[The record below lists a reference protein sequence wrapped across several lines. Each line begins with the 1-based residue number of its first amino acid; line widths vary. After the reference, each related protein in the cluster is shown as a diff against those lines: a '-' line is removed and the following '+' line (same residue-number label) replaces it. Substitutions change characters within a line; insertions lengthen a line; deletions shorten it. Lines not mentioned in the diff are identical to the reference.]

1 MKPKRILITGHKGYI
16 GSVLTPLFVR
26 SGYDVTGIDNEMFA
40 QCTLVPDPVEVPSIR
55 KDIRNIETSDLE
67 GFDAIV
73 HLAALSNDPI
83 GNLNDAWTEDI
94 NYRASARLAELARF
108 AGVGRFLLSSSC
120 IMYGM
125 SELAEVNED
134 CPLDPKTEYARS
146 KVKAERAIAQ
156 LASSRFSPV
165 FLRNGTIYGVSPRMR
180 FDTVFNDFMAAA
192 VCQKKITVLSDGKPW
207 RPVIHVEDVA
217 RAFMAVLEA
226 PAEKIHN
233 RAFNIGANH
242 LNYQMGQLAGIAA
255 EAVPGCQLEIV
266 AQPGADQ
273 RTYKSDFGRFAQTFP
288 EFQFR
293 WNAVSA
299 APQMR
304 ETFEKIGLTTE
315 IWKDKRF
322 TRLKWLRHLMESG
335 QLDDQLRMR
344 AAEVAQVG

>member
-1 MKPKRILITGHKGYI
+1 
-16 GSVLTPLFVR
+16 
-26 SGYDVTGIDNEMFA
+26 
-40 QCTLVPDPVEVPSIR
+40 
-55 KDIRNIETSDLE
+55 
-67 GFDAIV
+67 
-73 HLAALSNDPI
+73 
-83 GNLNDAWTEDI
+83 
-94 NYRASARLAELARF
+94 
-108 AGVGRFLLSSSC
+108 
-120 IMYGM
+120 
-125 SELAEVNED
+125 
-134 CPLDPKTEYARS
+134 
-146 KVKAERAIAQ
+146 
-156 LASSRFSPV
+156 
-165 FLRNGTIYGVSPRMR
+165 MR

-192 VCQKKITVLSDGKPW
+192 VCPKKITVLSDGKPW

-233 RAFNIGANH
+233 RAFNVGANH
-242 LNYQMGQLAGIAA
+242 LNYQMGQLAGIAVD
-255 EAVPGCQLEIV
+255 AVPGCQLEIV

-273 RTYKSDFGRFAQTFP
+273 RTYKSDFSRFAQTFP

-293 WNAVSA
+293 WNAVTA